1 MTGQTADTPVTKP
14 VCVDIPSSPKT
25 YLKSLIDRI
34 IFKTSLVPLQSEAG
48 QGRGGAAAESWQRR
62 SGPAGGGRTL
72 LCLSMM
78 VSAVVRH
85 GWKLLRLS
93 TWREDTKDRH
103 SKAALVASGCSDVLV
118 MSWQMVLQPLAEWM

>member
-1 MTGQTADTPVTKP
+1 M
-14 VCVDIPSSPKT
+14 
-25 YLKSLIDRI
+25 
-34 IFKTSLVPLQSEAG
+34 
-48 QGRGGAAAESWQRR
+48 
-62 SGPAGGGRTL
+62 